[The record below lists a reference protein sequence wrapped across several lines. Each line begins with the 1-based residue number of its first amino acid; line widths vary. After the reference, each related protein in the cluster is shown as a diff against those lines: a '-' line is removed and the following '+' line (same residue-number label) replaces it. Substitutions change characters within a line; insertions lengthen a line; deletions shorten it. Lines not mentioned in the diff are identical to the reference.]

1 MEAYEAT
8 DMVVTLGPGGNR
20 LGIKFEVKGTPL
32 VQDRARMNTQHG
44 QPYLYDPSSS
54 SKRAFAA
61 AVRREMASIGANN
74 FPFFDDRSALLLTE
88 KFVLPRPKKDF
99 VKNKIPRQLVPD
111 ASTFPRG
118 KDVDNLSKFV
128 TDALQGTLYLNDT
141 IIVREVEEK
150 TYPTDISEDV
160 GWTEVE
166 FCKVAF
172 SDPTNLD

>member
-1 MEAYEAT
+1 M
-8 DMVVTLGPGGNR
+8 
-20 LGIKFEVKGTPL
+20 
-32 VQDRARMNTQHG
+32 
-44 QPYLYDPSSS
+44 
-54 SKRAFAA
+54 
-61 AVRREMASIGANN
+61 GANT

-128 TDALQGTLYLNDT
+128 TDALEGTLYLNDT

-166 FCKVAF
+166 FCKVVLL
-172 SDPTNLD
+172 DPPNLD